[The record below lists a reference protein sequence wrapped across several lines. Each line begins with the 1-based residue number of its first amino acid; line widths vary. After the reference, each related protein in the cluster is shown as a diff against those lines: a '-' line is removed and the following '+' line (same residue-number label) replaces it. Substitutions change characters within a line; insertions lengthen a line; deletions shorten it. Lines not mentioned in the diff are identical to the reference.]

1 MSILDYKNIE
11 KIRESSFEVIKVET
25 ISSEDVG
32 LLKVVDIPIDSS
44 VALKDIIIE
53 LSIYEEVT
61 LIKYIPNVSSFII
74 ANNTTVT
81 SAATKSLSDFFS
93 LIAGTSSA
101 TGHIEFKLD
110 DFVKMYF
117 SNLYGNLKL
126 SFNFLKKIAS
136 DENFGD
142 LILYKLSSSRNEC
155 RIKYTKN
162 LDFDFNESLLY
173 LENIDLSINQS
184 LYVNFKD
191 DNVFSI
197 LNILIED
204 PTSIVIRLYDP
215 LPDGLDDKLSCYL
228 CEKLINSYVI
238 SITKNIP
245 DILST
250 VATSLSANMN
260 VNLPLASSTQFS
272 GLTELLNG
280 TPGGFVISMS
290 LDELKIDYSIYSNF
304 IFYSSAEKRLNN
316 FVYKLQKIEDYES
329 DQRNNLLLNDNNAIK
344 NSTSLLLTSNIN
356 EVKGNFTLYEKYLYY
371 ESSSYYTSSYGEFF
385 ASTWP
390 KPSISSSVFPITGS
404 KSIAWYNSQILT
416 ASLYDR
422 KNLNYLRK
430 TVPLFIQEDTDNDDY
445 LTFVD
450 MVGEF
455 FDEQYLYI
463 KKISDRNINK
473 LKNTNGMSNM
483 IASSLIDQLGSS
495 LITSFGSNASASS
508 ATISEFF
515 FNYDLNGNFITG
527 SKSSLSI
534 KDQQNVI
541 YKRFLNNL
549 IYVLKTKG
557 TAENIK
563 VMANMFGLSEA
574 GNSDNENQGYTLES
588 T

>member
-11 KIRESSFEVIKVET
+11 KIRESSSEIAEIIKAET
-25 ISSEDVG
+25 ISSEDVK
-32 LLKVVDIPIDSS
+32 LLGIEDIQISKNFTFANTI
-44 VALKDIIIE
+44 VE
-53 LSIYEEVT
+53 LSIYDGLSLV
-61 LIKYIPNVSSFII
+61 KYIPNVYTYI
-74 ANNTTVT
+74 TTSNV
-81 SAATKSLSDFFS
+81 KKFSDFFTLVVDS
-93 LIAGTSSA
+93 GSSDSNP
-101 TGHIEFKLD
+101 HIEFKTK
-110 DFVKMYF
+110 DFLKQYF
-117 SNLYGNLKL
+117 PNLYGDLKL
-126 SFNFLKKIAS
+126 SFNFLKKISS

-155 RIKYTKN
+155 RIKHTKN
-162 LDFDFNESLLY
+162 SDFDFNESLLY
-173 LENIDLSINQS
+173 LENIDFSINQS
-184 LYVNFKD
+184 ICVNFKD

-215 LPDGLDDKLSCYL
+215 LPEGLDDKLTCYL
-228 CEKLINSYVI
+228 CEKVINSYVI
-238 SITKNIP
+238 SVTINIP
-245 DILST
+245 ASSID
-250 VATSLSANMN
+250 VVPSLEANMN
-260 VNLPLASSTQFS
+260 VNLPVASQTTFS
-272 GLTELLNG
+272 GLTTLLSG

-329 DQRNNLLLNDNNAIK
+329 DQSNNALLNNNPIQA
-344 NSTSLLLTSNIN
+344 STSLLLTSNIN

-390 KPSISSSVFPITGS
+390 KPKIGILFSITGS
-404 KSIAWYNSQILT
+404 ESIDWYNSQILT

-495 LITSFGSNASASS
+495 LITSFGSNASAGS

-515 FNYDLNGNFITG
+515 FNYDPNGNFISG
-527 SKSSLSI
+527 SKSDLSI

-563 VMANMFGLSEA
+563 VMANMFGLSEP
-574 GNSDNENQGYTLES
+574 GDGTNPGYTLEII
-588 T
+588 